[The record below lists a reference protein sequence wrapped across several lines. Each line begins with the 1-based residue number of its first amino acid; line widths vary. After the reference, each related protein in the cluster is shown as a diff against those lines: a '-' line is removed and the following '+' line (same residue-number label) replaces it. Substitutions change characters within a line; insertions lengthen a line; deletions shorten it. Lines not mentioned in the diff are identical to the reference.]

1 MIFLFEFHEGAFEV
15 DAWIPGSQT
24 LESFI
29 LGNIYVVDNIRLVLT
44 LVFKIREQGSRKRDD
59 LKRILSAV
67 VYNINNQYI
76 FKLLETN

>member
-15 DAWIPGSQT
+15 DARTPGRQS

-29 LGNIYVVDNIRLVLT
+29 FGNIYGVDNIRLVLA
-44 LVFKIREQGSRKRDD
+44 LVFKIREQGHRKRDD